1 MRQQTDTI
9 SQRLTRVGG
18 RELTEWSFAAASSKQ
33 VTPPEIQGGMS
44 AQADRG
50 PAKVSK
56 GGLDSVR
63 AGLLSDGVPREA

>member
-1 MRQQTDTI
+1 MRQQI
-9 SQRLTRVGG
+9 QYLKVLPESGG
-18 RELTEWSFAAASSKQ
+18 SELTEWSFAAASSKQ
-33 VTPPEIQGGMS
+33 VSPPEIQGGMS

-56 GGLDSVR
+56 GGVDSER